1 MTMWRKP
8 PHNQHYRQVIAP
20 LFGKTLLRRPVV
32 GYMADVS
39 FDMVWRMVMKL
50 PLLLA
55 SAALLALAIP
65 AHAQDDNTQGRVA
78 KLEKEMKAVQRKVF
92 PDGAGKYFEPEI
104 KAETPIK
111 DGTKAASGSEVTDLI
126 ARVDA
131 LEGQLASLTG
141 QVEQQGNGMKAMDAR
156 LKAMESQL
164 KSFAAANAASDA
176 ASAKPV
182 EAQPAAQAQKPVA
195 ITKPAAI
202 KPATVSKDKA
212 REAAVAKI
220 ARPQTADAFQD
231 SYDYGYRLWESKFY
245 PEAQTQ
251 LEETV
256 KKFPKNSGTSRAR
269 NLLGRAWLDDGR
281 PSQAAKIFYENYKAD
296 AKGERAPESLYFLGE
311 SFIAMEKPSDACD
324 VFKQLDKAYPDV
336 ATGRLSIRLAAGRKR
351 AKCS

>member
-1 MTMWRKP
+1 
-8 PHNQHYRQVIAP
+8 
-20 LFGKTLLRRPVV
+20 
-32 GYMADVS
+32 
-39 FDMVWRMVMKL
+39 MKL
-50 PLLLA
+50 PILFA
-55 SAALLALAIP
+55 GAALLALAVP
-65 AHAQDDNTQGRVA
+65 VEAQDANTEGRIV

-104 KAETPIK
+104 KADTAEK
-111 DGTKAASGSEVTDLI
+111 DPSKAVSGSEVTDLI

-131 LEGQLASLTG
+131 LENELRTLTG

-156 LKAMESQL
+156 LKAMEAQL
-164 KSFAAANAASDA
+164 KSLTAENATVAANKAEDPQ
-176 ASAKPV
+176 PV
-182 EAQPAAQAQKPVA
+182 ATTAQKPV
-195 ITKPAAI
+195 ITTKPAPP
-202 KPATVSKDKA
+202 KTTTTTTTSKDKA

-220 ARPQTADAFQD
+220 ERPQSGNAFQD
-231 SYDYGYRLWESKFY
+231 SYDYGYRLWEAKFY

-256 KKFPKNSGTSRAR
+256 KKFPSHSGTSRAR

-311 SFIAMEKPSDACD
+311 SFIAMEKPADACD

-336 ATGRLSIRLAAGRKR
+336 AAGRLATRIAASRKK